1 MKINKYSPE
10 LRYLKYLHQ
19 NKHQKF
25 GWGHW
30 RWDPYNYDQGHTKE
44 VQNINGLW
52 RKDDNND
59 GNYGWIVVLYVCFVY
74 LFIIIIVTII
84 FLEFRD

>member
-30 RWDPYNYDQGHTKE
+30 RWDPYNYDQGAPYKR
-44 VQNINGLW
+44 GAKYKWSLAK
-52 RKDDNND
+52 R
-59 GNYGWIVVLYVCFVY
+59 
-74 LFIIIIVTII
+74 
-84 FLEFRD
+84 